1 MIVKALQRNAKTH
14 AFDGEREG
22 GREGGREEERKTTP
36 LQFIIGYKV
45 DWEDETTGTSVI
57 HTLRYSPF
65 NDVSMPLIISSVMS
79 MSLLI

>member
-14 AFDGEREG
+14 AFDGEREREG
-22 GREGGREEERKTTP
+22 GREGGRKTTP
-36 LQFIIGYKV
+36 LQSIIGYKV
-45 DWEDETTGTSVI
+45 DWEDEATGTSVI

-65 NDVSMPLIISSVMS
+65 SDVSMPLIISSVMS